1 MTAFE
6 DERVAPTLAL
16 LHHVAGEHARP
27 ALASSLSVED
37 MVLVDLIARH
47 ALPIDV
53 FTLDTGR
60 LHGDTLALVD
70 AIGRRYGLHVE
81 VYRPLPHAVEAY
93 ERDHGR
99 DAFFR
104 TVALRKGC
112 CHVRKVEP
120 LERALAGRDAWLTGM
135 RREQS
140 VTRGALAASERD
152 PARGIAKYNPLV
164 DWTEADV
171 WRYVRAHDV
180 PYNRLHDEGY
190 PSIGCAPCT
199 RPVVPGE
206 DVRAGRW
213 WWEARESREC
223 GLHVA
228 ADGRLVRSTAEA
240 TS

>member
-1 MTAFE
+1 M
-6 DERVAPTLAL
+6 R
-16 LHHVAGEHARP
+16 HVATAHARP

-37 MVLVDLIARH
+37 MVIADLIARDSL
-47 ALPIDV
+47 AIDV

-60 LHGDTLALVD
+60 LHGDTLALID
-70 AIGRRYGLHVE
+70 DIGRRYGLHVE

-104 TVALRKGC
+104 AVELRRAC
-112 CHVRKVEP
+112 CHIRKVEP
-120 LERALAGRDAWLTGM
+120 LERALAGRDAWITGM

-140 VTRGALAASERD
+140 VTRGALTATERD
-152 PARGIAKYNPLV
+152 AVHGLWKFNPLV
-164 DWTEADV
+164 DWSEADV

-213 WWEARESREC
+213 WWEAREGREC

-228 ADGRLVRSTAEA
+228 PGGRLVRASEE
-240 TS
+240 